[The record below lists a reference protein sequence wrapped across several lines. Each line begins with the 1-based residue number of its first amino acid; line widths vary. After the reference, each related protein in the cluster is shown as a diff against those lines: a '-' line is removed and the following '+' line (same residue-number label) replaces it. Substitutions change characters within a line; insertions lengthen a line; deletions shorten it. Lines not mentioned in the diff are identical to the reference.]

1 MNRIRPIF
9 GLIGVLALAAMA
21 CNFLSGADEPT
32 ATPVTQATIV
42 VDEST
47 SPTEAPTVAPTDTPE
62 PAPTEAL
69 PTEAPPTAVP
79 EESSVTPLEL
89 ETTSYVHYLGFF
101 EAYPPVGWIM
111 EESEGGTTFSA
122 PDGSGY
128 VEVEVNNTGIMLDG
142 ESFERFI
149 DAREENYFG
158 QYNDYEIIEDQ
169 SDPGSGLALVT
180 KRLTADGIVQDV
192 LSYYEQVDLAIVAY
206 DLWADSDLTDA
217 YGPAFDELFNTAVV
231 DAAAVEESAEIYYW
245 VYTFYGPGDLFSID
259 VPVAWS
265 YESEEAEDTII
276 DTFSSPDEHAFI
288 QNITYDD
295 GTEISKSDAGA
306 LALRLL
312 NEFYASDILIT
323 DTQVQ
328 PDESER
334 LTWSSPSGEYSGIS
348 FLETRGTT
356 FLLFS
361 VLWDDAFED
370 EYFSTLDYTIGTY
383 DVPE

>member
-79 EESSVTPLEL
+79 EESAVTPLEL

>member
-47 SPTEAPTVAPTDTPE
+47 SPTEAPAVAPTDTPE

-79 EESSVTPLEL
+79 EESAVTPLEL